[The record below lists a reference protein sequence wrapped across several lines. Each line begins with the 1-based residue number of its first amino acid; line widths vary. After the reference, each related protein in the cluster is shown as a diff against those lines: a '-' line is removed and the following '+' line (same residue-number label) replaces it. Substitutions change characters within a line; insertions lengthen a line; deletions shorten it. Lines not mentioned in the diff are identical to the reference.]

1 MQRTTLSLPDDLAA
15 ALKREAA
22 RRRKPVS
29 EVAREAIAEHLD
41 LVPGGRREVPF
52 AAVGRSG
59 GTENIGENMEEIMAR
74 ERVDPRDS

>member
-1 MQRTTLSLPDDLAA
+1 MQRTTLSLPNDLAA
-15 ALKREAA
+15 ALKREAQ
-22 RRRKPVS
+22 RRDQPVS
-29 EVAREAIAEHLD
+29 ELAREAIAHHLG
-41 LVPGGRREVPF
+41 LVPGQPREVPF

>member
-29 EVAREAIAEHLD
+29 EVAREAIAEYIQPRH
-41 LVPGGRREVPF
+41 RVPF
-52 AAVGRSG
+52 VALGRSD
-59 GTENIGENMEEIMAR
+59 GTENISENVEEILAR
-74 ERVDPRDS
+74 EWVDPLNM